1 MRNLKLIVSG
11 CILSLILLTAS
22 CNKQGPE
29 TLPSGENIPELQA
42 ALMDL
47 YPDAQNVKWSQ
58 KNGYYVA
65 EFTAPVDESTE
76 VRSAGSS
83 MVNYSAWFNA
93 SYQWQMTETDIP
105 LDMLPQAV
113 LDAFDASDY
122 AAWRI
127 DDVDMLR
134 RDGVETIYVIEVEGT
149 DSTGTAQEVDLY
161 FSADGLLVKAVVDAD
176 PNYDYSDFIP
186 DTASG
191 SIEQFL
197 AQNYP
202 DARIVEVDIED
213 GMTEVEIIDGRICRD
228 LLFDSSENWVYT
240 RTEVR
245 RSDVP
250 EVVMSA
256 LQASE
261 YGSYR
266 IDEVDYYESP
276 DGNFYRFDL
285 EYGDDDVKVDVAA
298 DGSSVEPVSG
308 DDFFG
313 GAPAGDV
320 ASVIGQLYPGARILE
335 QDNDDG
341 YLKVEIWHDSR
352 EKDVYFNGA
361 GEWVR
366 TEWDVRISELPE
378 AVNSTLSA
386 EYPDYRADDAKF
398 VQTPDG
404 EYYLVEMEGRGDR
417 EIIVRVEADGT
428 LL

>member
-1 MRNLKLIVSG
+1 
-11 CILSLILLTAS
+11 
-22 CNKQGPE
+22 
-29 TLPSGENIPELQA
+29 
-42 ALMDL
+42 
-47 YPDAQNVKWSQ
+47 
-58 KNGYYVA
+58 
-65 EFTAPVDESTE
+65 
-76 VRSAGSS
+76 
-83 MVNYSAWFNA
+83 
-93 SYQWQMTETDIP
+93 
-105 LDMLPQAV
+105 
-113 LDAFDASDY
+113 
-122 AAWRI
+122 
-127 DDVDMLR
+127 
-134 RDGVETIYVIEVEGT
+134 
-149 DSTGTAQEVDLY
+149 
-161 FSADGLLVKAVVDAD
+161 
-176 PNYDYSDFIP
+176 
-186 DTASG
+186 
-191 SIEQFL
+191 
-197 AQNYP
+197 
-202 DARIVEVDIED
+202 
-213 GMTEVEIIDGRICRD
+213 MTEVEIIDGRICRD

-261 YGSYR
+261 YGNYR

-417 EIIVRVEADGT
+417 EIIVRVAADGT